1 MAGHKDKKNE
11 AAAGDISSDSL
22 RTMFAESQ
30 DIVFGEIAA
39 NSKREIILTY
49 AFVDGMVDS
58 KILDDDILRPL
69 VQEESLEDT
78 KTEVQL
84 LELIMQG
91 SVYHCQRKLRD
102 KLSDCIEDLLSGSVI
117 LIFNGAKKAVS
128 FEAKGFS
135 KRSIEEPTNENV
147 IKGSKE
153 GFIEV
158 LRVNTALVRR
168 RIKAHDL
175 IMHHINI
182 GERTNTAVCVT
193 YIKSIANDMIVNGVI
208 RCLSD
213 KATDGIITAGHIESF
228 LHQRKWSIFPHIIN
242 TERVDK
248 FCSNILEGRVGILVD
263 GLPIGFITPVNYISC
278 IHAPE
283 DYSFVYTQS
292 VFIRMVRIV
301 AMLVSVIVPGFYV
314 SIITFHQEM
323 IPTKLAISIIGSKQ
337 GVPLPT
343 YLEVLLMLIAFEVL
357 LESGL
362 RLPRAIGQAVSIV
375 GAIVVGEAAITA
387 GILSPG
393 VVIVISTA
401 GITGF
406 VVPNQDLSNVVRL
419 CRFVLV
425 FFSVFAGLFGV
436 IVGLIA
442 LLYHLC
448 SLEVFGTPYM
458 SPYAANEGRD
468 ILDDTFINIPWNM
481 KKKRPS
487 NIGPVDTTRQ
497 QATDMSGEK

>member
-39 NSKREIILTY
+39 NRKREIILTY

-78 KTEVQL
+78 KTDEQL

-91 SVYHCQRKLRD
+91 SVYHCQRTLRD

-135 KRSIEEPTNENV
+135 KRSIEEPTNQNV

-228 LHQRKWSIFPHIIN
+228 LNQRKWSIFPHIIN

-263 GLPIGFITPVNYISC
+263 GLPIGFITPVNYISF

-323 IPTKLAISIIGSKQ
+323 IPTKLASSIISSEEA
-337 GVPLPT
+337 VPFNT
-343 YLEVLLMLIAFEVL
+343 YIEVLLMLLAFEVL
-357 LESGL
+357 LEAGL
-362 RLPRAIGQAVSIV
+362 RLPKAVGQAVSIV
-375 GAIVVGEAAITA
+375 GALVVGEAAITA
-387 GILSPG
+387 NMLSPG
-393 VVIVISTA
+393 VVIVVAAS

-406 VVPNQDLSNVVRL
+406 VIPSQDLSNADRICRL
-419 CRFVLV
+419 FLVLCSIV
-425 FFSVFAGLFGV
+425 SGLYGV
-436 IVGLIA
+436 AVGIILIV
-442 LLYHLC
+442 YHLC
-448 SLEVFGTPYM
+448 SIEAFGVPYV
-458 SPYAANEGRD
+458 SPFAANEGKQ
-468 ILDDTFINIPWNM
+468 LLNDTFIRFPWL
-481 KKKRPS
+481 KKRIDRPT
-487 NIGPVDTTRQ
+487 NIKPKDVQRQ
-497 QATDMSGEK
+497 NIK

>member
-314 SIITFHQEM
+314 SITTFHQEM
-323 IPTKLAISIIGSKQ
+323 IPTKLASSIISSEDA
-337 GVPLPT
+337 VPFNT
-343 YLEVLLMLIAFEVL
+343 YIEVLLMLLAFEVL
-357 LESGL
+357 LEAGL
-362 RLPRAIGQAVSIV
+362 RLPKAVGQAVSIV
-375 GAIVVGEAAITA
+375 GALVVGEAAITA
-387 GILSPG
+387 NMLSPA
-393 VVIVISTA
+393 VVIVVAAS

-406 VVPNQDLSNVVRL
+406 VIPSQDLSNADRICRL
-419 CRFVLV
+419 FLVLCSIV
-425 FFSVFAGLFGV
+425 SGLYGV
-436 IVGLIA
+436 AVGIILIV
-442 LLYHLC
+442 YHLC
-448 SLEVFGTPYM
+448 SIEAFGVPYV
-458 SPYAANEGRD
+458 SPFAANEGKQ
-468 ILDDTFINIPWNM
+468 LLNDTFIRFPWL
-481 KKKRPS
+481 KKRIDRPT
-487 NIGPVDTTRQ
+487 NIKPKDVQRQ
-497 QATDMSGEK
+497 NIK

>member
-1 MAGHKDKKNE
+1 MLK
-11 AAAGDISSDSL
+11 
-22 RTMFAESQ
+22 
-30 DIVFGEIAA
+30 
-39 NSKREIILTY
+39 
-49 AFVDGMVDS
+49 
-58 KILDDDILRPL
+58 
-69 VQEESLEDT
+69 
-78 KTEVQL
+78 
-84 LELIMQG
+84 
-91 SVYHCQRKLRD
+91 
-102 KLSDCIEDLLSGSVI
+102 
-117 LIFNGAKKAVS
+117 GAKES
-128 FEAKGFS
+128 
-135 KRSIEEPTNENV
+135 
-147 IKGSKE
+147 
-153 GFIEV
+153 FIEV

-168 RIKAHDL
+168 RIQTSTL
-175 IMHHINI
+175 IIQEMTLGKRSATSVSVI
-182 GERTNTAVCVT
+182 
-193 YIKSIANDMIVNGVI
+193 YISDVANPDTVNEVKQRLSKMPFDSITSSGQLENVLMDNKKTFIPQIVY
-208 RCLSD
+208 
-213 KATDGIITAGHIESF
+213 
-228 LHQRKWSIFPHIIN
+228 

-248 FCSNILEGRVGILVD
+248 FCSGILEGRIGIMAD
-263 GLPIGFITPVNYISC
+263 GLPLAFIVPVDINAFLQ
-278 IHAPE
+278 APE
-283 DYSFVYTQS
+283 DYALNYVSSS
-292 VFIRMVRIV
+292 VFRLLRHIC
-301 AMLVSVIVPGFYV
+301 AFLSLVLPSFYV
-314 SIITFHQEM
+314 SITTFHQEM
-323 IPTKLAISIIGSKQ
+323 IPTKLAISIIRSKQ